1 MLSENKESKEN
12 KEDKV
17 KYIWATGRR
26 KTAVAQ
32 IRIYSEELTKSN
44 IVINGKNYREY
55 FPLAAFHEVVLSPLE
70 LTSNLKSFRVSV
82 KVSGG
87 GLKSQAEA
95 VRLGIS
101 RALLKTDEKLR
112 KTLKS
117 KNYLTRDP
125 REKERKKPGLKK
137 ARRAPQWTKR

>member
-1 MLSENKESKEN
+1 MTDKNEKDKKESK
-12 KEDKV
+12 
-17 KYIWATGRR
+17 YLWATGRR

-32 IRIYSEELTKSN
+32 VRIYSEKLTKKSVQVN
-44 IVINGKNYREY
+44 EKDYQSY
-55 FPLAAFHEVVLSPLE
+55 FPLSVLQGIVLSPLE
-70 LTSNLKSFRVSV
+70 LTGNLTKLRVTV
-82 KVSGG
+82 KVDGG
-87 GLKSQAEA
+87 GIRSQAEA

-101 RALLKTDEKLR
+101 RALLKVDEKLR
-112 KTLKS
+112 KTLKD

>member
-1 MLSENKESKEN
+1 MLSEKKQD
-12 KEDKV
+12 DKAR
-17 KYIWATGRR
+17 YTWATGRR

-32 IRIYSEELTKSN
+32 IRIYPGKLAKGDV
-44 IVINGKNYREY
+44 VINEKNHQEY
-55 FPLAAFHEVVLSPLE
+55 FPLTAFQEIVLSPLE
-70 LTSNLKSFRVSV
+70 LTDNLKSFKVTV
-82 KVSGG
+82 KINGG
-87 GLKSQAEA
+87 GVRSQAEA

>member
-1 MLSENKESKEN
+1 MLSENKENKEN
-12 KEDKV
+12 KA

-32 IRIYSEELTKSN
+32 IRIYSEKLAKSD
-44 IVINGKNYREY
+44 IVINGKDYREY
-55 FPLAAFHEVVLSPLE
+55 FPLTAFQEIVLSPLE
-70 LTSNLKSFRVSV
+70 LTDNLKNFKISA

-112 KTLKS
+112 KALKS

>member
-1 MLSENKESKEN
+1 MLNENKDN
-12 KEDKV
+12 KKSEEI

-32 IRIYSEELTKSN
+32 VRIYPGKLAKSDV
-44 IVINGKNYREY
+44 VINEKDHQEY
-55 FPLAAFHEVVLSPLE
+55 FPLAAFQEVVLSPLE
-70 LTSNLKSFRVSV
+70 LTGNLKSFKVTV
-82 KVSGG
+82 KINGG
-87 GLKSQAEA
+87 GMRSQAEA

>member
-1 MLSENKESKEN
+1 MLSEKKQEKESK
-12 KEDKV
+12 
-17 KYIWATGRR
+17 YLWATGRR

-32 IRIYSEELTKSN
+32 VRIYSEKLTKKSVQVN
-44 IVINGKNYREY
+44 EKDYQSY
-55 FPLAAFHEVVLSPLE
+55 FPLSVLQGIVLSPLD
-70 LTSNLKSFRVSV
+70 LTGNLTKFRVTV
-82 KVSGG
+82 KVDGG
-87 GLKSQAEA
+87 GIKSQAEA

-101 RALLKTDEKLR
+101 RALLKMDENLR